1 MEIWGKIMKLKMK
14 TAGTIGITMAVFII
28 VLFLF
33 MRPVLLD
40 DAKLMDAQS
49 LNTDRERVKSYIE
62 SEKLDLQSLNR
73 DWAVWDDTYE
83 FIQDRNETYIQ
94 SNLVPETFENN
105 AVNLMLYVNNE
116 KEIVYSD
123 GYDLETGLP
132 LELESSFQSI
142 SEILESTEKGDG
154 LAIIENDSYGHLLI
168 AAEEVLTSDEE
179 GPATGYLVM
188 GIFMDEA
195 FFETMR
201 NELAIDVK
209 MINKEAENLS
219 IQELDN
225 ETLSGP
231 VAVSDDLSL
240 EIQKER
246 RYFQQKSSSMNDLFL
261 ALSAA
266 TLLLVFLVYY
276 LMDLLVLSRIS
287 HLSIQL
293 KDVDFDK
300 AHSLEVQNSRNA
312 QDEITDLEKSIQD
325 MLSSLEKAHTDVRK
339 LAFFDQLT
347 GLPNRFSLYKDFLKR
362 IEKEETSFS
371 VLFFD
376 LDGFKRINDLY
387 GHSSGDEVLK
397 QIGQRL
403 SGKFLRQGS
412 RLYRIGGDEFI
423 LLTDATERHELIPEI
438 EEMMNAIQKVF
449 VLGKVTTSIST
460 SIGISLYPAN
470 ARTLDDLLQY
480 ADVAMYAAKKNGK
493 NNYVFYEDITDKHLY
508 KYLLNLKNDLAD
520 AVANNEFFLEYQPIM
535 DNKGQRIEAV
545 EALIR
550 WNHPKE
556 GLIAPLRFIPLA
568 EETGMMKE
576 IGDWVIRNAVKDI
589 QQWNEENE
597 QSLALAINVSK
608 AQLRFKDELIALID
622 EVLQEHDF
630 PANQLQIEITES
642 DTVAEHEEIV
652 SFINEL
658 KVRNIQVALDD
669 FGVGTSS
676 LYHLLELDVDIVKID
691 RSFLRQVPSSEK
703 DTALLK
709 GIYSTLHDLNIQ
721 LVTEGIETAEQRD
734 FVSAKNGSYLQ
745 GFYFS
750 KPVLLK
756 ELKKMQENWEKT
768 LL

>member
-1 MEIWGKIMKLKMK
+1 MKLKMK
-14 TAGTIGITMAVFII
+14 TAGTIGLTMAAFI
-28 VLFLF
+28 VLLFLF
-33 MRPVLLD
+33 MRPVILD
-40 DAKLMDAQS
+40 DAKLLDEQS
-49 LNTDRERVKSYIE
+49 LNTDIGRVKSYIQ
-62 SEKLDLQSLNR
+62 SEKLDLQRLNR
-73 DWAVWDDTYE
+73 DWAIWDDSYT
-83 FIQDRNETYIQ
+83 FVQNRNEAYID
-94 SNLVPETFENN
+94 SNLMKETFENN
-105 AVNLMLYVNNE
+105 AINLMIYTDSTEQAVFAE
-116 KEIVYSD
+116 
-123 GYDLETGLP
+123 GYDLADGSVLNLDGSLQNIP
-132 LELESSFQSI
+132 
-142 SEILESTEKGDG
+142 EILEKTEEEDG
-154 LAIIENDSYGHLLI
+154 VAIIEDGIYGHVLFG
-168 AAEEVLTSDEE
+168 AEEILTSEEE
-179 GPATGYLVM
+179 GPPMGHLIM

-201 NELAIDVK
+201 NELAIDAQV
-209 MINKEAENLS
+209 MNKDAVRPG
-219 IQELDN
+219 IRELDN
-225 ETLSGP
+225 ETLSG
-231 VAVSDDLSL
+231 SIIIGDGLSL
-240 EIQKER
+240 EILKDR
-246 RYFQQKSSSMNDLFL
+246 KYFLQKSNSMNDLFL
-261 ALSAA
+261 TLSVA
-266 TLLLVFLVYY
+266 TVLLVFLVYY

-287 HLSIQL
+287 YLSIQL

-300 AHSLEVQNSRNA
+300 VQSLDVQSSKNA
-312 QDEITDLEKSIQD
+312 QDEITDLEKSIQE
-325 MLSSLEKAHTDVRK
+325 MLASLERAHADVSK

-362 IEKEETSFS
+362 IDQEAASFA

-387 GHSSGDEVLK
+387 GHGSGDEVLK
-397 QIGQRL
+397 QIGRRL
-403 SGKFLRQGS
+403 NEKTLRKGS

-423 LLTDATERHELIPEI
+423 LISGTVNRMELSSEI
-438 EEMMNAIQKVF
+438 DEVMAAIQKVF
-449 VLGKVTTSIST
+449 NLGKVTTSISS
-460 SIGISLYPAN
+460 SIGVSLYPAN

-520 AVANNEFFLEYQPIM
+520 AIENEEFFLEYQPIM
-535 DNKGQRIEAV
+535 DNKGERIQAV

-568 EETGMMKE
+568 EEMGMMKD
-576 IGDWVIRNAVKDI
+576 IGDWVIRNAVRDI
-589 QQWNEENE
+589 QRWNEEND
-597 QSLALAINVSK
+597 QSLSLAINVSK
-608 AQLRFKDELIALID
+608 AQLRFKDELIKLID
-622 EVLQEHDF
+622 DVLEEYSF
-630 PANQLQIEITES
+630 PATQLQMEITES

-652 SFINEL
+652 DFINEL
-658 KVRNIQVALDD
+658 KLRNIQVALDD

-691 RSFLRQVPSSEK
+691 RSFLRQVPESEK
-703 DTALLK
+703 DTALLR

>member
-1 MEIWGKIMKLKMK
+1 MKLKMK
-14 TAGTIGITMAVFII
+14 TAGLIGMTMAAFIVI
-28 VLFLF
+28 LFLF
-33 MRPVLLD
+33 MRPVILN
-40 DAKLMDAQS
+40 DAKLMDEES
-49 LNTDRERVKSYIE
+49 LDKDRERVNSYIA
-62 SEKLDLQSLNR
+62 SEKQDLQRLNR
-73 DWAVWDDTYE
+73 DWAIWDDTYE
-83 FIQDRNETYIQ
+83 FMEDRDMTYIE
-94 SNLVPETFENN
+94 SNLMPETFENN
-105 AVNLMLYVNNE
+105 AVNLMLYVNPE

-123 GYDLETGLP
+123 GYDLETGSP
-132 LELESSFQSI
+132 LELKRSFQSI
-142 SEILESTEKGDG
+142 PEILESAEKGGG
-154 LAIIENDSYGHLLI
+154 LAIIENDRYGHLLI
-168 AAEEVLTSDEE
+168 AADEVLTSNEE
-179 GPATGYLVM
+179 GPSTGYLII
-188 GIFMDEA
+188 GIFIDEA
-195 FFETMR
+195 FIETMR
-201 NELAIDVK
+201 SELAIDVK
-209 MINKEAENLS
+209 KANKAAEDLS
-219 IQELDN
+219 VQELDDK
-225 ETLSGP
+225 TLSGSI
-231 VAVSDDLSL
+231 AISDNLSL
-240 EIQKER
+240 EVQKER

-266 TLLLVFLVYY
+266 TVLLVFLVYY

-287 HLSIQL
+287 HLSVQL

-312 QDEITDLEKSIQD
+312 QDEITDLENSIQD
-325 MLSSLEKAHTDVRK
+325 MLSSLEKAHADVRK

-362 IEKEETSFS
+362 IEKENASFA

-387 GHSSGDEVLK
+387 GHNSGDEVLK
-397 QIGQRL
+397 QIGRRL
-403 SGKFLRQGS
+403 NSKSLRKGS

-423 LLTDATERHELIPEI
+423 LISDAADRAGLSGEI
-438 EEMMNAIQKVF
+438 EEVMAAIQKVF
-449 VLGKVTTSIST
+449 NLGKVTTSISA
-460 SIGISLYPAN
+460 SIGVSLYPAN

-480 ADVAMYAAKKNGK
+480 ADIAMYAAKKNGK

-508 KYLLNLKNDLAD
+508 KYLLNLKNDLVE

-535 DNKGQRIEAV
+535 DNKGERIQAV

-568 EETGMMKE
+568 EETGMMKD
-576 IGDWVIRNAVKDI
+576 IGDWVIRNAIRDI
-589 QQWNEENE
+589 QKWNEENG
-597 QSLALAINVSK
+597 QSLSLAINVSK
-608 AQLRFKDELIALID
+608 AQLRFKNELIELID
-622 EVLQEHDF
+622 DVLEEHGF
-630 PANQLQIEITES
+630 PAQQLQIEITES

-652 SFINEL
+652 AFINEL
-658 KVRNIQVALDD
+658 KLRNIQVALDD

-691 RSFLRQVPSSEK
+691 RSFLRQVPNSEK

-709 GIYSTLHDLNIQ
+709 GIYSTLYDLNIQ
-721 LVTEGIETAEQRD
+721 LVTEGIETEEQRD

>member
-1 MEIWGKIMKLKMK
+1 MKLKMK
-14 TAGTIGITMAVFII
+14 TAGLIGMTMAAFIVI
-28 VLFLF
+28 LFLF
-33 MRPVLLD
+33 MRPVILN
-40 DAKLMDAQS
+40 DAKLMDEES
-49 LNTDRERVKSYIE
+49 LDKDRERVNSYIA
-62 SEKLDLQSLNR
+62 SEKQDLQRLNR
-73 DWAVWDDTYE
+73 DWAIWDDTYKFME
-83 FIQDRNETYIQ
+83 DRDMTYIE
-94 SNLVPETFENN
+94 SNLMPETFENN
-105 AVNLMLYVNNE
+105 AVNLMLYVNPE

-123 GYDLETGLP
+123 GYDLETGSP
-132 LELESSFQSI
+132 LELKRSFQSI
-142 SEILESTEKGDG
+142 PEILESAEKGGG
-154 LAIIENDSYGHLLI
+154 LAIIENDRYGHLLI
-168 AAEEVLTSDEE
+168 AADEVLTSNEE
-179 GPATGYLVM
+179 GPSTGYLII
-188 GIFMDEA
+188 GIFIDEA
-195 FFETMR
+195 FIETMR
-201 NELAIDVK
+201 SELAIDVK
-209 MINKEAENLS
+209 KANKAAEDLS
-219 IQELDN
+219 VQELDDK
-225 ETLSGP
+225 TLSGSI
-231 VAVSDDLSL
+231 AISDNLSL
-240 EIQKER
+240 EVQKER

-266 TLLLVFLVYY
+266 TVLLVFLVYY

-287 HLSIQL
+287 HLSVQL

-312 QDEITDLEKSIQD
+312 QDEITDLENSIQD
-325 MLSSLEKAHTDVRK
+325 MLSSLEKAHADVRK

-362 IEKEETSFS
+362 IEKENASFA

-387 GHSSGDEVLK
+387 GHNSGDEVLK
-397 QIGQRL
+397 QIGRRL
-403 SGKFLRQGS
+403 NSKSLRKGS

-423 LLTDATERHELIPEI
+423 LISDAADRAGLSGEI
-438 EEMMNAIQKVF
+438 EEVMAAIQKVF
-449 VLGKVTTSIST
+449 NLGKVTTSISA
-460 SIGISLYPAN
+460 SIGVSLYPAN

-480 ADVAMYAAKKNGK
+480 ADIAMYAAKKNGK

-535 DNKGQRIEAV
+535 DNKGERIQAV

-568 EETGMMKE
+568 EETGMMKD
-576 IGDWVIRNAVKDI
+576 IGDWVIRNAIRDI
-589 QQWNEENE
+589 QKWNEENG
-597 QSLALAINVSK
+597 QSLSLAINVSK
-608 AQLRFKDELIALID
+608 AQLRFKNELIELID
-622 EVLQEHDF
+622 DVLEEHGF
-630 PANQLQIEITES
+630 PAQQLQIEITES

-652 SFINEL
+652 AFINEL
-658 KVRNIQVALDD
+658 KLRNIQVALDD

-691 RSFLRQVPSSEK
+691 RSFLRQVPNSEK

-709 GIYSTLHDLNIQ
+709 GIYSTLYDLNIQ
-721 LVTEGIETAEQRD
+721 LVTEGIETEEQRD

>member
-1 MEIWGKIMKLKMK
+1 MKLKMK
-14 TAGTIGITMAVFII
+14 TAGLIGMTMAAFIVI
-28 VLFLF
+28 LFLF
-33 MRPVLLD
+33 MRPVILN
-40 DAKLMDAQS
+40 DAKLMDEES
-49 LNTDRERVKSYIE
+49 LDKDRERVNSYIA
-62 SEKLDLQSLNR
+62 SEKQDLQRLNR
-73 DWAVWDDTYE
+73 DWAIWDDTYE
-83 FIQDRNETYIQ
+83 FMEDRDMTYIE
-94 SNLVPETFENN
+94 SNLMPETFENN
-105 AVNLMLYVNNE
+105 AVNLMLYVNPE

-123 GYDLETGLP
+123 GYDLETGSP
-132 LELESSFQSI
+132 LELKRSFQSI
-142 SEILESTEKGDG
+142 PEILESAEKGGG
-154 LAIIENDSYGHLLI
+154 LAIIENDRYGHLLI
-168 AAEEVLTSDEE
+168 AADEVLTSNEE
-179 GPATGYLVM
+179 GPSTGYLII
-188 GIFMDEA
+188 GIFIDEA
-195 FFETMR
+195 FIETMR
-201 NELAIDVK
+201 SELAIDVK
-209 MINKEAENLS
+209 KANKAAEDLS
-219 IQELDN
+219 VQELDDK
-225 ETLSGP
+225 TLSGSI
-231 VAVSDDLSL
+231 AISDNLSL
-240 EIQKER
+240 EVQKER

-266 TLLLVFLVYY
+266 TVLLVFLVYY

-287 HLSIQL
+287 HLSVQL

-312 QDEITDLEKSIQD
+312 QDEITDLENSIQD
-325 MLSSLEKAHTDVRK
+325 MLSSLEKAHADVRK

-362 IEKEETSFS
+362 IEKENASFA

-387 GHSSGDEVLK
+387 GHNSGDEVLK
-397 QIGQRL
+397 QIGRRL
-403 SGKFLRQGS
+403 NSKSLRKGS

-423 LLTDATERHELIPEI
+423 LISDAADRAGLSGEI
-438 EEMMNAIQKVF
+438 EEVMAAIQKVF
-449 VLGKVTTSIST
+449 NLGKVTTSISA
-460 SIGISLYPAN
+460 SIGVSLYPAN

-480 ADVAMYAAKKNGK
+480 ADIAMYAAKKNGK

-508 KYLLNLKNDLAD
+508 KYLLNLKNDLVE

-535 DNKGQRIEAV
+535 DNKGERIQAV

-568 EETGMMKE
+568 EETGMMKD
-576 IGDWVIRNAVKDI
+576 IGDWVIRNAIRDI
-589 QQWNEENE
+589 QKWNEENG
-597 QSLALAINVSK
+597 QSLSLAINVSK
-608 AQLRFKDELIALID
+608 AQLRFKNELIELID
-622 EVLQEHDF
+622 DVLEEHGF
-630 PANQLQIEITES
+630 PAHQLQIEITES

-652 SFINEL
+652 AFINEL
-658 KVRNIQVALDD
+658 KLRNIQVALDD

-691 RSFLRQVPSSEK
+691 RSFLRQVPNSEK

-709 GIYSTLHDLNIQ
+709 GIYSTLYDLNIQ
-721 LVTEGIETAEQRD
+721 LVTEGIETEEQRD

-756 ELKKMQENWEKT
+756 ELKKMQEDWEKT